1 MEKVKESQGGI
12 SCKICGREFS
22 TKVGLMTH
30 INRSHPEI
38 TQEEYYVKYI
48 GKQGICPICGKTTKF
63 IKMSQGFNK
72 TCGSTECHK
81 ESRKRTMMEK
91 YGVEN
96 AMDSPK
102 LRQKI
107 KDTLTERYGVDNA
120 MFVPEFA
127 NKVKQTN
134 LEKYGTEYPQQTDV
148 IKDKI
153 KQTNLKK
160 YGVEYSLQRK
170 DVRKR
175 IKQTNL
181 KKYGGTLNGSP
192 IIKEKSKKTMLE
204 KYGVE
209 HALQNKEIRNKV
221 DETNLER
228 YGEITPLVA
237 KDFLKE
243 KFGYESMNLSPEVI
257 QHQKEKRNESIQS
270 KYGVTNISQLK
281 ETQETI
287 KKNNLEKYGVESTA
301 QLESVKQKIA
311 TTYFSNF
318 GKYCRSD
325 NKFVPNFSLSSQK
338 LFNEISLFLNGSYLR
353 SYYATNKGEYKI
365 LTNNGIKYLDFY
377 IPKLNKWIEFDE
389 KAHNRLIKVK
399 QDNIRTKLIKES
411 VKGIELLRIK
421 EKDYI
426 EHPERTIKKCLKFI
440 LGKER
445 YNELNKRNNK

>member
-1 MEKVKESQGGI
+1 
-12 SCKICGREFS
+12 
-22 TKVGLMTH
+22 MTH

-48 GKQGICPICGKTTKF
+48 GKQGICPICGKATKF

-81 ESRKRTMMEK
+81 ESRKRTMIEK

-209 HALQNKEIRNKV
+209 HALQSKEIRNKV
-221 DETNLER
+221 DKTNLER

-257 QHQKEKRNESIQS
+257 QHQKEKRNESIQL

-301 QLESVKQKIA
+301 QLESVKQKIIKTNLKRYGFKSPSQNKKIKMKIA
-311 TTYFSNF
+311 TTYFNNF
-318 GKYCRSD
+318 GKCYNRG
-325 NKFVPNFSLSSQK
+325 KRVIPGFSLSSQK
-338 LFNEISLFLNGSYLR
+338 LFDEIKNELKGEYIR

-389 KAHNRLIKVK
+389 KHHETK
-399 QDNIRTKLIKES
+399 QNKANDNIRTKLIKES
-411 VKGIELLRIK
+411 VKEIELLRIK